1 MDYRLI
7 VYDDFFMHPNEIRKK
22 ALEQTFNQLGN
33 YPGIRTDRCKNILPE
48 MYRELKLSLEPLIPK
63 NSTITARFQKQ
74 GKTGEKPK
82 NFLGLRPRFGGNK
95 GGIFHKGVFFIKM
108 PLIVSASARITN

>member
-33 YPGIRTDRCKNILPE
+33 YPGIRTDQCKNILPE

-63 NSTITARFQKQ
+63 NSILSLFS
-74 GKTGEKPK
+74 
-82 NFLGLRPRFGGNK
+82 NFDMSILIGP
-95 GGIFHKGVFFIKM
+95 IK
-108 PLIVSASARITN
+108 IK

>member
-33 YPGIRTDRCKNILPE
+33 YPGIRTDQCKNILPE
-48 MYRELKLSLEPLIPK
+48 M
-63 NSTITARFQKQ
+63 
-74 GKTGEKPK
+74 
-82 NFLGLRPRFGGNK
+82 
-95 GGIFHKGVFFIKM
+95 
-108 PLIVSASARITN
+108 